1 MSCYV
6 EGCVNPVEWYIWV
19 DGSVCCDKHAEP
31 IGSYVDKLEHKA
43 EAIPEALPKGQ
54 LFVSLLFSNMSFTS
68 QASVTQ

>member
-19 DGSVCCDKHAEP
+19 DGSLCCDKHAEE
-31 IGSYVDKLEHKA
+31 IGSYVTELEA
-43 EAIPEALPKGQ
+43 IPEAIPEALPKGQ